1 MLDKQSDQAMQI
13 YRIPFHAMACAC
25 EVVIAAAD
33 QQQMFA
39 IAQEAIAEVRR
50 IEVKYSRYR
59 DDSMVSRIN
68 AQAGGQAVECDEETW
83 SLLDYA
89 DALYAASDGLFDITA
104 GILRRAWDFRSKH
117 LPAQEE
123 LQALCEKIGWNKV
136 ERGEQSLRLPQAGME
151 IDFGGFGKEYA
162 ADRAAAILQERG
174 TVHAYLNLG
183 GDIRVLG
190 PKPDGTAWIMGIQD
204 PRQTGKIVASIP
216 LREGAL
222 ATSGDYEKYFEV
234 EGQRYCHILNPHS
247 GLPVRRWRS
256 ISVLAPLTSVA
267 GSCTTIAML
276 KEADAL
282 AYLDAQGMRYLAI
295 DQHGEMHMQR
305 PGVSTAG

>member
-1 MLDKQSDQAMQI
+1 MQI
-13 YRIPFHAMACAC
+13 YRIPFQAMACAC
-25 EVVIAAAD
+25 EVVIASED

-39 IAQEAIAEVRR
+39 MAQEAIAEVRR

-59 DDSMVSRIN
+59 DDSIVSRIN
-68 AQAGGQAVECDEETW
+68 SQAGGQAVECDEETC

-89 DALYAASDGLFDITA
+89 DALFMASDGLFDITA
-104 GILRRAWDFRSKH
+104 GILRRAWDFKNGR
-117 LPAQEE
+117 LPEQDE
-123 LQALCEKIGWNKV
+123 LQALCEKIGWDKV
-136 ERGEQSLRLPQAGME
+136 ERTEQRLRLPQAGME

-162 ADRAAAILQERG
+162 ADRAAAVLQAHG
-174 TVHAYLNLG
+174 VTHGYLNLG
-183 GDIRVLG
+183 GDMRALG
-190 PKPDGTAWIMGIQD
+190 PKPDGQAWIMGIQD
-204 PRQTGKIVASIP
+204 PRQAGKIVASIP

-234 EGQRYCHILNPHS
+234 DGQRYCHILNPHS
-247 GLPVRRWRS
+247 GLPARQWRS

-276 KEADAL
+276 KEAEAL

-295 DQHGEMHMQR
+295 DQQGEMHMHK
-305 PGVSTAG
+305 ST